1 MPILEARGLSK
12 FLRNL
17 KLIES
22 DLPARFRVANL
33 EVAQALATEIAAA
46 APRGTA
52 AEGDKHP
59 GKLAAATKP
68 MATQTRAR
76 VQIGRGVSYAPP
88 VIFGW
93 RKHGIAP
100 NPYPYDVADARRG
113 EILERYRLALEKALA
128 KV

>member
-46 APRGTA
+46 APRGTM

-68 MATQTRAR
+68 IVTPGRAK
-76 VQIGRGVSYAPP
+76 VQIGRGLLYAKPI
-88 VIFGW
+88 IFGW
-93 RKHGIAP
+93 RAHNITP
-100 NPYPYDVADARRG
+100 NPYPYSVVDARRG
-113 EILERYRLALEKALA
+113 EILAKYKAALQKALSET
-128 KV
+128 